1 MAISQG
7 DGSIT
12 LTTAIDESG
21 IKDGFSSIESQ
32 AKKSGSKI
40 GKAAGTITK
49 AVVATAA
56 ATTAAV
62 GALLKSSVE
71 EFAEYEQLVGGV
83 ETLFKNS
90 AEKVMKYANE
100 AYRTAGMSA
109 NEYMA
114 NVTSFSA
121 SLLNSLGG
129 DTEAAADIANNAL
142 ISISDNAN
150 KMGSDIESV
159 TMAFQGFAKQQYM
172 LLDNL
177 KLGYGGTKTEMQ
189 RLLKDA
195 KAITGVE
202 YNIDN
207 LADVY
212 TAIGVIQEKLD
223 IAGTTAK
230 EASTTTSGAAASMK
244 AAWKNV
250 LAAVSGGG
258 DLDRA
263 IENLVDSVATYFN
276 NIVPVVERALSGIG
290 TLIEKVAPDLVR
302 TVAKALIKAI
312 PALISAIYEII
323 VGLIEGIYQGIVDL
337 FSGEIDSLSGK
348 QAESINKATGAQN
361 AFTNAVEDTN
371 KELKKSL
378 ASFDDI
384 SILADAAADAE
395 AASGLGTTFDVTVTG
410 DTSVIDELVG
420 QTEDIKENTTV
431 TVSAWDEFYYEM
443 LGKVAPEK
451 FANLSNSISMVKTS
465 AKNLWEQFDFNVTID
480 PEAIAATAVEIA
492 ADGLTK
498 VLTIFS
504 GGMDIASSLMDDN
517 LDATGKAQ
525 GAWEGLGRVL
535 GGIYQNAPDF
545 VYELMSA
552 VSGQEITE
560 DWFVGYTEGTE
571 NLYSGLST
579 FAAKSLDVYSDSF
592 KDLNKKFTTI
602 KWNGEIIT
610 PETVTA
616 LEEQM
621 NTVFGQVESF
631 TTTQKES
638 AIESLNALVAQGFL
652 TEEQAQERLQEVS
665 DIYDNQAALIGEN
678 KEKIM
683 GILEKAASEERTLTK
698 EESDNINNMLQESN
712 AYAAASYTQGID
724 DRKQFI
730 DDYMNETDKWDSMRL
745 SQTIQ
750 MANKLRDEKI
760 AEANQEYDDTVAN
773 ADRLYNEL
781 GIITESEYKQIIREA
796 ANQRDRRVNEAVKER
811 NGIVTEAQGLAG
823 DISNIVDTE
832 SGVVLSKWE
841 VMWNGMFDSVKGI
854 INKIIDVING
864 ILDKTFGAALSV
876 ADWFGFDV
884 DKDKVPK
891 IPKLATGAVIPPNRE
906 FLAVLGDQKSGV
918 NVEAPLDTIVE
929 AFNLAL
935 AQNGGYNGGNSEIVL
950 ELDGRELGR
959 AVVEQGAIENRRV
972 GTRLVI
978 A

>member
-1 MAISQG
+1 MALAQS
-7 DGSIT
+7 DGSII
-12 LTTAIDESG
+12 LTTEIDESG
-21 IKDGFSSIESQ
+21 IKDGFSSIENQ
-32 AKKSGSKI
+32 ASSAGSNI
-40 GKAAGTITK
+40 GKVFSRVVKTIAVAKIAQAFGT
-49 AVVATAA
+49 
-56 ATTAAV
+56 
-62 GALLKSSVE
+62 LLKASVE

-90 AEKVMKYANE
+90 AGKVMEYANE
-100 AYRTAGMSA
+100 AYRTTGMSA

-121 SLLNSLGG
+121 SLLSSLGG
-129 DTEAAADIANNAL
+129 DTEAAAEVANDAL

-159 TMAFQGFAKQQYM
+159 TMAFQGFAKGQYT

-177 KLGYGGTKTEMQ
+177 KLGYGGTKTEME

-230 EASTTTSGAAASMK
+230 EASTTISGAAASMK

-337 FSGEIDSLSGK
+337 FSGETDAFTSK
-348 QAESINKATGAQN
+348 QAENINKATSAQN
-361 AFTNAVEDTN
+361 ALTNAVEDTN

-384 SILADAAADAE
+384 SILAESAADA
-395 AASGLGTTFDVTVTG
+395 AGSSGLGTTVDVTVTG
-410 DTSVIDELVG
+410 DTSVIDELVD
-420 QTEDIKENTTV
+420 QTDAIVDNTTV
-431 TVSAWDEFYYEM
+431 TVSAWDEFYYEVM
-443 LGKVAPEK
+443 GKVAPEK
-451 FANLSNSISMVKTS
+451 FANLSNSITMIKDS
-465 AKNLWEQFDFNVTID
+465 ASNLWDQMDFSLNID
-480 PEAIAATAVEIA
+480 PEEIAASVVEIA
-492 ADGLTK
+492 AESLTK
-498 VLTIFS
+498 VLTIVS
-504 GGMDIASSLMDDN
+504 GGMDIASSLMDDSLN
-517 LDATGKAQ
+517 ATEKTQ
-525 GAWEGLGRVL
+525 GVWEGLGRML
-535 GGIYQNAPDF
+535 GGVFQNAPDF
-545 VYELMSA
+545 VYDALSNIFGE
-552 VSGQEITE
+552 EITE
-560 DWFVGYTEGTE
+560 DWFTPITAEIE

-610 PETVTA
+610 TETVTA

-678 KEKIM
+678 KEKIK

-698 EESDNINNMLQESN
+698 EESDQINNMLQESN

-760 AEANQEYDDTVAN
+760 DEANQEYDDTVAN
-773 ADRLYNEL
+773 ADRLYNDL
-781 GIITESEYKQIIREA
+781 GMITESEYKQIIREA

-823 DISNIVDTE
+823 DISNTVDSE
-832 SGVVLSKWE
+832 SGVVFSKWE
-841 VMWNGMFDSVKGI
+841 IMWNGMFDSVKGI

-864 ILDKTFGAALSV
+864 IFDKTFGAALSV

-935 AQNGGYNGGNSEIVL
+935 AQNGGYNSGNSEIVL